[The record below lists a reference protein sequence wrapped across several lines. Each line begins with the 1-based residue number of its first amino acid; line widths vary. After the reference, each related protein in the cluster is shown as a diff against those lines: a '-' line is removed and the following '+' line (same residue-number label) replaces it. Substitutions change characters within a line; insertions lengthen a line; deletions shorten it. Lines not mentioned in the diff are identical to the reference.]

1 MDGLSDGFE
10 DGCIDQLGTPDL
22 LGLSDG
28 CGVGLTDCDGVKV
41 GWEDG
46 TTDFEGDPV
55 GWFVG
60 R

>member
-1 MDGLSDGFE
+1 MVRLNDGFE

-55 GWFVG
+55 G
-60 R
+60 